1 MNQVKPGE
9 IYMDKIKNTFNCLK
23 QLIEKNIY
31 KEPKC
36 YVCKNTKFTCGHAV
50 LIILILFAI
59 I

>member
-1 MNQVKPGE
+1 
-9 IYMDKIKNTFNCLK
+9 MDKIKNTFNCLK